1 MLESRL
7 RALIRASKRGPT
19 YPPGGL
25 ENGVK
30 VFVGDMQHFFDM
42 DVLDEMSDTS
52 LTTCYLMWERVAVH
66 SKDADERLK
75 RIKKGIRITILPM
88 TEQPFEEQTSS
99 TNIVSLF
106 GNPNT

>member
-7 RALIRASKRGPT
+7 RALVRASKRGPM
-19 YPPGGL
+19 YSSEAL

-30 VFVGDMQHFFDM
+30 VFFGDMEHFFDM
-42 DVLDEMSDTS
+42 EVLEDMSDTS
-52 LTTCYLMWERVAVH
+52 LTSCYLIWEMVAVR

-88 TEQPFEEQTSS
+88 IDQPFEEAAS

-106 GNPNT
+106 GSPTN